1 MTLAILKILCFNVAI
16 FLQYKVY
23 LKFVCSKI
31 DENLRKLL
39 FMISSIDINLRK
51 LSSGKVNLRQLT
63 SIFCQISYEV

>member
-23 LKFVCSKI
+23 LQFFICSKI

-63 SIFCQISYEV
+63 AIFC